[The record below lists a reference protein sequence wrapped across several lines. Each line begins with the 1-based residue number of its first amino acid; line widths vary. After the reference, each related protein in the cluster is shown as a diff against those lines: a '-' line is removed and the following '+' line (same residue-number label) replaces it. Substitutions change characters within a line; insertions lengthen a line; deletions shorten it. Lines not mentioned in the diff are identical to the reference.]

1 VPGGRPSKLTPELQE
16 RICTAIRAGNYYRAA
31 CRYGGIDYANFRVW
45 MLKGGRGRGGKYREF
60 HDAVLR
66 AEADAEVAVV
76 ALWRQQIPENWQAA
90 RDFLARRFP
99 KRWGP
104 KDKHEHEHG
113 GGLTVLVEEVIVHAG
128 EEEANAS
135 TNGQVGAR

>member
-1 VPGGRPSKLTPELQE
+1 VQD

-45 MLKGGRGRGGKYREF
+45 MLKGGRAKGGKYREF
-60 HDAVLR
+60 HDAVLS

-76 ALWRQQIPENWQAA
+76 ALWRQQCPTNWPAC

-104 KDKHEHEHG
+104 RDKHQHEHQ
-113 GGLTVLVEEVIVHAG
+113 GGLAVLVEEVIVHAG
-128 EEEANAS
+128 EEEASAER
-135 TNGQVGAR
+135 NGQATA